1 MGIFLRGTPFVGNE
15 SSRVSILQM
24 NDRHDKDARL
34 GEDIRLL
41 GRLLGDTIR
50 TYEGDAT
57 FELIEKIRQLAV
69 ASRRLEDRASRDL
82 LSATLDGL
90 TAEQAVAVVRA
101 FSYFSLLSNIAEDRH
116 HIRRNRDNRREGAPP
131 LPSTIRGLFAEARA
145 RNISRGEATKDLGAI
160 RVHPVLTA
168 HPTEVQR
175 KSTLDCQL
183 AIAEWLGR
191 MDSADAL
198 PDDLEAST
206 TELRRLI
213 ATLWQTRMLR
223 AVKLGVRDEIENA
236 LAYFNYTFIDA
247 VPRLNAEVEDAI
259 AALPGEGSRP
269 RLPTLISVGSWV
281 GGDRDG
287 NPFVNAEM
295 LEVAFRRQSEVIFD
309 HYLAQVHA
317 LGAELP
323 LSGLLTQITPQLG
336 ALAEQSPDPSLHR
349 QDEPYRRALTG
360 VYARLDATASALGL
374 KLQHRTS
381 VGKADPYSNCGEYEC
396 DLDVIDA
403 SLRAGASALLADG
416 RLRQLRDAARAFGFH
431 LACVDLR
438 QNSDIH
444 EAVIDELLRDAD
456 VVDDYRALAEEDRQK
471 VLLAEL
477 QSPRALRSMFAK
489 YSELA
494 QGELAIFEAAAAVHD
509 RLGPDAIRQ
518 YVISKTDSVS
528 DLLEVGVL
536 LKEAGLVTPGEEPSS
551 RLQIVP
557 LFETIVDLQRAPQ
570 TMRAW
575 LAMPAARSLIA
586 SLGSIQEVMLGY
598 SDSNKDGGYVT
609 SNWELYKAETA
620 LVEVFREAGVR
631 LRFFHGRGGT
641 VGRGG
646 GPSYDAILAQPPGSV
661 QGVLRLT
668 EQGEVIASKYAN
680 REIGKRNLEALF
692 AATVR
697 ATLDKAPHVAHASF
711 HGAMEELSRDA
722 MAAYRDLVYGTEGFV
737 EYFRATTPIGEISEL
752 NIGSRPASRKKSD
765 AIEDLRAIPWVFSW
779 AQCRVMLPGWYGF
792 GAAVKAFVERHG
804 PDGKALLAR
813 MWCEWPFFRA
823 MLSNLDML
831 LAKADMSVAAR
842 YKELLADGVLADRIF
857 GRIHGE
863 FESTTAALFEI
874 TGSTTFLTSNPALAR
889 SIRNRFPYL
898 DPLNHLQLELLRR
911 HRAGNAQERV
921 KNGIHL
927 SINGLAAGLRNS
939 G

>member
-1 MGIFLRGTPFVGNE
+1 MHQAGAGGRQ
-15 SSRVSILQM
+15 VSIFGV

-50 TYEGDAT
+50 SYEGDAT
-57 FELIEKIRQLAV
+57 FDLVEEIRQLAV
-69 ASRRLEDRASRDL
+69 SSRRGDDRAAQER
-82 LSATLDGL
+82 LSAALDALSAG
-90 TAEQAVAVVRA
+90 EAVAVVRA
-101 FSYFSLLSNIAEDRH
+101 FSYFSLLANIAEDRH
-116 HIRRNRDNRREGAPP
+116 HIRRDRDNRREGAAP
-131 LPSTIRGLFAEARA
+131 LASTVRGLFAEARD
-145 RNISRGEATKDLGAI
+145 RKVTREEAAQNLGAI
-160 RVHPVLTA
+160 RVYPVLTA

-191 MDSADAL
+191 IDSADAL
-198 PDDLEAST
+198 REEVEAAT
-206 TELRRLI
+206 MELRRLI

-236 LAYFNYTFIDA
+236 LAYFNYTFIEA
-247 VPRLNAEVEDAI
+247 VPRLVAEIEDSI
-259 AALPGEGSRP
+259 ALLSEGGPRS
-269 RLPTLISVGSWV
+269 RLPIPILLGSWV

-287 NPFVNAEM
+287 NPFVDAEM
-295 LEVAFRRQSEVIFD
+295 LELAFRRQSEVIFD
-309 HYLAQVHA
+309 YYLAQVHA
-317 LGAELP
+317 LGGELP
-323 LSGLLTQITPQLG
+323 LAGLLARVTPEL
-336 ALAEQSPDPSLHR
+336 AVLAEESPDTSLHR
-349 QDEPYRRALTG
+349 QDEPYRKALTG
-360 VYARLDATASALGL
+360 VYSRLDSTAAALGL
-374 KLQHRTS
+374 KLQRRAS
-381 VGKADPYSNCGEYEC
+381 VGKGEPYADAQAYER

-403 SLRAGASALLADG
+403 SLRAGGSALLADG
-416 RLRQLRDAARAFGFH
+416 RLRHLRDTVRAFGFH
-431 LACVDLR
+431 LATVDLR
-438 QNSDIH
+438 QNSEVH
-444 EAVIDELLRDAD
+444 ETVVGELLRQAG
-456 VVDDYRALAEEDRQK
+456 VVEDYGGLDEEARRK

-477 QSPRALRSMFAK
+477 ESPRALRSRFAR

-494 QGELAIFEAAAAVHD
+494 RGELAIFEAAAAVHG
-509 RLGPDAIRQ
+509 RLGADAIRQ
-518 YVISKTDSVS
+518 YVISKTDNVS
-528 DLLEVGVL
+528 DLLEVAVL
-536 LKEAGLVTPGEEPSS
+536 LKEVGLVTPGTSPTS

-557 LFETIVDLQRAPQ
+557 LFETIADLQRAPL

-575 LAMPAARSLIA
+575 LGIPAAASLVA
-586 SLGSIQEVMLGY
+586 SLGGIQEVMLGY

-620 LVEVFREAGVR
+620 LVEVFRDAGVR

-646 GPSYDAILAQPPGSV
+646 GPSYAAILAQPPGSV
-661 QGVLRLT
+661 QGELRLT

-680 REIGKRNLEALF
+680 REIGRRNLEALY

-697 ATLDKAPHVAHASF
+697 ATLDKAPPTGHESF
-711 HGAMEELSRDA
+711 HDAMEELSRDA
-722 MAAYRDLVYGTEGFV
+722 MSAYRDLVYGTEGFV
-737 EYFRATTPIGEISEL
+737 SYFRATTPIGEIAEL
-752 NIGSRPASRKKSD
+752 NIGSRPASRKKST

-792 GAAVKAFVERHG
+792 GAAVTAFLARRGAPGE
-804 PDGKALLAR
+804 ALLER
-813 MWCEWPFFRA
+813 MWREWPFFRA

-842 YKELLADGVLADRIF
+842 YKELLADRALAEKIF

-863 FESTTAALFEI
+863 FQATVKALFGI
-874 TGSTTFLTSNPALAR
+874 TGSTGFLAANPALAR

-898 DPLNHLQLELLRR
+898 DPLNHLQLELLKR
-911 HRAGNAQERV
+911 HRAGDDEERV
-921 KNGIHL
+921 KRGIHL